1 MTELRFPLT
10 EAASGI
16 WYAHHLTESPL
27 YNTAEYLHI
36 PAYIDTDLL
45 LQAVDATIG
54 SAVGLHIKCSEE
66 EGSLYQKIPS
76 SITFQAEKIS
86 CSTEEAFLH
95 MQADVEIVRNLGKDD
110 LVRAI
115 LFSAS
120 SEEHFL
126 YLRIHHLVSDAYSFR
141 LIFQQINERYSALV
155 QNKPYT
161 KHFGDYVQM
170 VEQDLQYKTS
180 EQAKKDA
187 SYWISNLQETEV
199 ISLSRK
205 KSSKMGQVIL
215 HQAPLSSATWMNLQQ
230 YSKQLHVNMQE
241 VISAAVIAYTK
252 RMTQAKDVIVGI
264 PMMNRFGHKAMSVPC
279 TRVNILPLRAS
290 FNTEQTFEEL
300 CQMVKGLMDEMKPHQ
315 YYRQEQMRRDLQL
328 TTDDQ
333 LYGPEINFM
342 PFYENYLFGNVK
354 VENRKVV
361 TGPVEDIS
369 FNFYSTPHG
378 MQFDLVANAD
388 LYDKADLERH
398 SARFLQFLDLLLETV
413 DAPMFQLPVLLN
425 EEFVMFQ
432 DKQGPVSELNNI
444 TVYELFKK
452 QMQNMPGATAIKIN
466 NTHITYAEL
475 DLLVGRIAHQLK
487 AHDIGLED
495 FVGICMERSI
505 EMVATMLA
513 CFKLGAAYI
522 PMDPTYPEERLL
534 YMIEDACPK
543 IVLVNGEVSFIAEG
557 TPIVPLQP
565 SKQIYEPITS
575 CIGQTAYMIYTS
587 GSTGN
592 PKGVVVEMPSLVN
605 FLQAMQ
611 HQFSLSEK
619 DNLLAITTISFDI
632 SALELYLPLL
642 YGASIHLAT
651 KEQVQDP
658 ILMQALIEQQNI
670 SIMQA
675 TPTVWQMMVQYA
687 KDALNGLTVLVGGE
701 ALSRSL
707 AQSLLEAG
715 ATVYN
720 MYGPTETTIWST
732 STEINMQDAPSLGSA
747 IDHTEVYVLDAMLQP
762 VPVGVVGELY
772 IAGDGLARCYHNRP
786 SLTAERFVANPF
798 AAGKRMYRTGD
809 LVVWQADG
817 NLHYISR
824 ADHQVK
830 IRGFRIELGE
840 IENALEEITAIEQAV
855 VMIREDQPGDKR
867 IVAYVMGDESEE
879 QCRQQ
884 LAERLPDYMVPA
896 HFVFM
901 ETFPQTS
908 NGKIDRLK
916 LPQPV
921 ISHIEK
927 MEPTTRTEITICDFF
942 KGILKLNSVGIDEN
956 FFQLGGHSL
965 LATELLLQLR
975 KTFAIDLSISVIF
988 NQPTVKELAQAVEQ
1002 AKKKSLAVID
1012 RQQVEVIP
1020 LSHAQ
1025 RSLWFIQQLDESSAS
1040 YNIPIVYTFEQPID
1054 VLKLIKAI
1062 GKVVEKHA
1070 ILRTIYPAIDGVP
1083 YQQLVDEAPKVL
1095 IEEVDPD
1102 EVQAQIKACTRY
1114 AFDLKHEPG
1123 FRVTLINRKT
1133 LVVVFHHISADGW
1146 SLATFTEDLQ
1156 LAYDNND
1163 LEPLEIQYH
1172 DFAVWQQ
1179 THGVYTDDNLFYW
1192 TEKLKYSPDEIE
1204 LVRDGKR
1211 QFQSKPESK
1220 TLTFTVDAA
1229 LHQRL
1234 QQLAKNKQATLYM
1247 VLQSGFL
1254 ALMTKLGAGEDL
1266 ILGSPMAGRDQ
1277 EALLENVGMFINT
1290 VAMRTDT
1297 SGDPNFVTLLERVKQ
1312 TCIEAMEHQYVPFDH
1327 IVERL
1332 KPARVPS
1339 QHPIFQIMF
1348 ALQNTPQPSLVLENQ
1363 KADIQLHTVGQP
1375 KFDLNI
1381 EMREEF
1387 IGDKPNGIEVLAE
1400 YRTDLYEKET
1410 VSALMQRYVSV
1421 LEQVMNNPI
1430 LSELN
1435 VMLEGEQKKV
1445 LLDWN
1450 PKGHK
1455 SEQKTIP
1462 EQFEAIAEMHP
1473 QRIAVS
1479 DDNEELTYLDL
1490 NRKANQLAHILLEKG
1505 VTSETFVALLMPR
1518 SVDMIVSILAVLKTG
1533 AAYVPIDP
1541 VYPKDRIDYILK
1553 DSVPSCLITSVDL
1566 KLKAEAMNVM
1576 EFIVME
1582 ELPLASYPSENIK
1595 HHERLGILHPMNP
1608 AYVIY
1613 TSGSTGRPK
1622 GVVIPNQNVIRLLDA
1637 TNEWFHFDEEDRWSL
1652 FHSYAF
1658 DFSVWEIWGA
1668 LLYGG
1673 ELVVIPY
1680 NVSRSPLDF
1689 LALLAE
1695 KKITVLNQTPSAFY
1709 QLMAVDKEQPELS
1722 EKLALRYIVF
1732 GGEALNLTR
1741 LQEWYDRHP
1750 EDAPT
1755 LVNMY
1760 GITETTVHV
1769 SYLRLNEE
1777 LSQSQ
1782 ANSLIGTA
1790 IPDLNIYVLD
1800 EQLMPVPPG
1809 VVGEMYV
1816 TGEGLAQ
1823 GYLNQAS
1830 LTAERFIANPYG
1842 TSGSRMYRTGDLARW
1857 TKNGEL
1863 DYIGRIDHQVK
1874 IRGFRIELG
1883 EIEQVLLKHPHIAQV
1898 AVIARE
1904 DRPGDVRLAAYYV
1917 PEQGSA
1923 VTEQM
1928 LKEFASLSLPAY
1940 MVPIS
1945 YTCLE
1950 QMPLTANGK
1959 LDTKQ
1964 LPAPV
1969 ITLQELVLPK
1979 TPQETLLCE
1988 LFCEVLNLPQVGTDD
2003 SFFELGGHSLLAVQL
2018 IARIREAF
2026 GKELAIGHL
2035 FEAPTVSGLAH
2046 ALHNGKDSQALNIV
2060 LPLRTGEQPIF
2071 AIHPAGGLSW
2081 CYAGLLKNLPAEF
2094 ALYGIQ
2100 AQGIAEDCELPHSLT
2115 EMAMSYIEAIKEIQ
2129 PTGPYRLLG
2138 WSLGGNVVQEMAVQL
2153 ERQGE
2158 CVSLLCILDAY
2169 PFTFVPPVELTEE
2182 QEALVALLALA
2193 GYEPDMEDE
2202 VTQEYVM
2209 DALKAEG
2216 SAIATLDETT
2226 ILRLKEVY
2234 KNSIHL
2240 LKNHKHQTYNGDVLF
2255 YKSTLVPDWI
2265 PEVDVASWKPYIKG
2279 QLTQIDIACRHKD
2292 MCQSIPLNEIGQ
2304 ILINHL
2310 VKEKKMYV

>member
-1 MTELRFPLT
+1 MAELRFPLT
-10 EAASGI
+10 EAAAGI

-36 PAYIDTDLL
+36 QAPIDSNLL
-45 LQAVDATIG
+45 LQAADATIE
-54 SAVGLHIKCSEE
+54 SAVGLHIQCSEKA
-66 EGSLYQKIPS
+66 GSLFQTIPS
-76 SITFQAEKIS
+76 SVQFHSQQIT
-86 CSTEEAFLH
+86 CSTDEAFQH
-95 MQADVEIVRNLGKDD
+95 MQEDVETLLDLTKDNY
-110 LVRAI
+110 VRAI
-115 LFSAS
+115 LFSVS

-141 LIFQQINERYSALV
+141 LLFQQISERYSALLHHETF
-155 QNKPYT
+155 T
-161 KHFGDYVQM
+161 KQFGDYVQM
-170 VEQDLQYKTS
+170 VEQEVQYKTS
-180 EQAKKDA
+180 DKATADA
-187 SYWISNLQETEV
+187 AYWLSKMQGTEV

-205 KSSKMGQVIL
+205 KSGRMGQIIL
-215 HQAPLSSATWMNLQQ
+215 HPSSLSSATWAKLET
-230 YSKQLHVNMQE
+230 YSKQLHVNIQE
-241 VISAAVIAYTK
+241 VITAVVIAYTK
-252 RMTQAKDVIVGI
+252 RMTQAEDIIVGI
-264 PMMNRFGHKAMSVPC
+264 PMMNRFGHKSLSVPS
-279 TRVNILPLRAS
+279 TRVNVLPLRVTFTS
-290 FNTEQTFEEL
+290 EETFEQLCINVKSFMTEL
-300 CQMVKGLMDEMKPHQ
+300 KQHQM
-315 YYRQEQMRRDLQL
+315 YRQEQLRRDLRL
-328 TTDDQ
+328 TTDGQ

-342 PFYENYLFGNVK
+342 PFYENYLFGNVE
-354 VENRKVV
+354 VEHKKIV

-369 FNFYSTPHG
+369 FNFYNTPHG
-378 MQFDLVANAD
+378 MQFDLVANSD
-388 LYDKADLERH
+388 LYDQAEVERH
-398 SARFLQFLDLLLETV
+398 AARFLQLLELLVDQADIPLFNLPLLL
-413 DAPMFQLPVLLN
+413 Q
-425 EEFVMFQ
+425 EEAAIFEA
-432 DKQGPVSELNNI
+432 KQGPASELKNA

-452 QMQNMPGATAIKIN
+452 QMEHMPGATAVQMNDTPIS
-466 NTHITYAEL
+466 YAEL

-513 CFKLGAAYI
+513 CFKVGAAYI
-522 PMDPTYPEERLL
+522 PMDPTYPTERLL
-534 YMIEDACPK
+534 YMIQDARPK
-543 IVLVNGEVSFIAEG
+543 IVLVNSEVSFNEEG

-565 SKQIYEPITS
+565 SKQIYEPIAP

-592 PKGVVVEMPSLVN
+592 PKGVVVEMPGLVN

-611 HQFSLSEK
+611 RQFSLCEE

-658 ILMQALIEQQNI
+658 VMMQSLIQQQNI
-670 SIMQA
+670 SIIQA

-687 KDALNGLTVLVGGE
+687 KDALNGLTLLVGGE
-701 ALSRSL
+701 ALSKSL
-707 AQSLLEAG
+707 ALALLEAG
-715 ATVYN
+715 ATVHN

-732 STEINMQDAPSLGSA
+732 YTEVRPQDAPSLGTA
-747 IDHTEVYVLDAMLQP
+747 IDRTDIYVLDAMLQP
-762 VPVGVVGELY
+762 VPIGVVGELY

-786 SLTAERFVANPF
+786 SLTAERFVAHPF
-798 AAGKRMYRTGD
+798 AAGKRIYRTGD
-809 LVVWQADG
+809 LVVWQEDG
-817 NLHYISR
+817 SLHYVSR

-840 IENALEEITAIEQAV
+840 IENALEEMTSIEQAV
-855 VMIREDQPGDKR
+855 VMIREDQPGHKQ
-867 IVAYVMGDESEE
+867 IVAYVVGNETEQ
-879 QCRQQ
+879 QCRLQ
-884 LAERLPDYMVPA
+884 LGERLPDYMIPA

-901 ETFPQTS
+901 EAFPLTN
-908 NGKIDRLK
+908 NGKVDRK
-916 LPQPV
+916 MLPQPHV
-921 ISHIEK
+921 LNIEK
-927 MEPTTRTEITICDFF
+927 AKPTTRTEETICAFF
-942 KGILKLNSVGIDEN
+942 EDILNLPSVGIDEN

-965 LATELLLQLR
+965 LATELLLTLR

-988 NQPTVKELAQAVEQ
+988 NRPTVKELAQAVDK
-1002 AKKKSLAVID
+1002 ANKKNLAVID
-1012 RQQVEVIP
+1012 RQQVERIP

-1025 RSLWFIQQLDESSAS
+1025 RSLWFIQQLEQSSAS
-1040 YNIPIVYTFEQPID
+1040 YNIPLVYTIEQPID
-1054 VLKLIKAI
+1054 ELKLIKSI
-1062 GKVVEKHA
+1062 GKVAEKHT
-1070 ILRTIYPAIDGVP
+1070 ILRTIYPAVDGVP
-1083 YQQLVDEAPKVL
+1083 YQLIIEDAPKVL
-1095 IEEVDPD
+1095 IEEVNPE
-1102 EVQAQIKACTRY
+1102 EVPSQINACTRY
-1114 AFDLKHEPG
+1114 AFDLKQEPG
-1123 FRVTLINRKT
+1123 FRVTLINTNT

-1156 LAYDNND
+1156 LAYDGHE
-1163 LEPLEIQYH
+1163 LEPLTIQYH

-1179 THGVYTDDNLFYW
+1179 THGVYTDDNLAYW
-1192 TEKLKYSPDEIE
+1192 TEKLKHVPDEIE

-1211 QFQSKPESK
+1211 QLQSKPTSE
-1220 TLTFTVDAA
+1220 TLTFTIDSA
-1229 LHQRL
+1229 LHGQL
-1234 QQLAKNKQATLYM
+1234 EQLAKDEQATLYM

-1266 ILGSPMAGRDQ
+1266 ILGSPIAGRDQ
-1277 EALLENVGMFINT
+1277 EELLANVGMFINT
-1290 VAMRTDT
+1290 VAMRTDI
-1297 SGDPNFVTLLERVKQ
+1297 SGDPRFTALLERVKQ
-1312 TCIEAMEHQYVPFDH
+1312 TSIEAMEHQYVPFDH
-1327 IVERL
+1327 IVEAL
-1332 KPARVPS
+1332 KPTRVPS

-1348 ALQNTPQPSLVLENQ
+1348 ALQNTPQPSLVMEDQN
-1363 KADIQLHTVGQP
+1363 ADIQLHTVGQP

-1381 EMREEF
+1381 EMREEYLAEQ
-1387 IGDKPNGIEVLAE
+1387 PNGIEVHVE
-1400 YRTDLYEKET
+1400 YRMDLYEAET
-1410 VSALMQRYVSV
+1410 VAALMERYVIV
-1421 LEQVMNNPI
+1421 LQQVLNNPAI
-1430 LSELN
+1430 SELN
-1435 VMLEGEQKKV
+1435 VLLEQEQEKI

-1450 PKGHK
+1450 PKGHV
-1455 SEQKTIP
+1455 SEQKTIA
-1462 EQFEAIAEMHP
+1462 EQFEAIVEMHP
-1473 QRIAVS
+1473 ERIAVS
-1479 DDNEELTYLDL
+1479 DENEVLTYIDL
-1490 NRKANQLAHILLEKG
+1490 NRKANQLAFLLLEKG

-1518 SVDMIVSILAVLKTG
+1518 STDMIVSILAVLKTG

-1541 VYPKDRIDYILK
+1541 VYPQDRIDYILN
-1553 DSVPSCLITSVDL
+1553 DSNPSCLITTEDL
-1566 KLKAEAMNVM
+1566 KPTAEATAAM
-1576 EFIVME
+1576 EVLVME
-1582 ELPLASYPSENIK
+1582 ELSLTSFPAENSD
-1595 HHERLGILHPMNP
+1595 HNNHPMNP

-1637 TNEWFHFDEEDRWSL
+1637 TDEWFHFNEEDRWSL

-1673 ELVVIPY
+1673 ELVIIPY
-1680 NVSRSPLDF
+1680 NVSRSPFDF
-1689 LALLAE
+1689 LALLAD

-1709 QLMAVDKEQPELS
+1709 QLMTVDKEHPELS
-1722 EKLALRYIVF
+1722 EQLALRSIVF

-1750 EDAPT
+1750 ANAPT

-1769 SYLRLNEE
+1769 SYLSLNEE

-1800 EQLMPVPPG
+1800 EQLKLLPPG

-1816 TGEGLAQ
+1816 SGEGLAQ
-1823 GYLNQAS
+1823 GYLNRAS

-1842 TSGSRMYRTGDLARW
+1842 APGSRMYRTGDLARW
-1857 TKNGEL
+1857 TQNGEL

-1883 EIEQVLLKHPHIAQV
+1883 EIEQVLLKHPQIAQA

-1904 DRPGDVRLAAYYV
+1904 DRKEDVRLAAYYV
-1917 PEQGSA
+1917 PEQGTDA
-1923 VTEQM
+1923 TEQM
-1928 LKEFASLSLPAY
+1928 LKDFVSRSLPAY
-1940 MVPIS
+1940 MVPS
-1945 YTCLE
+1945 SCTCLE

-1969 ITLQELVLPK
+1969 ITLQELLLPK

-1988 LFCEVLNLPQVGTDD
+1988 LFCDVLNLPQVGTED

-2018 IARIREAF
+2018 IGRIREAF

-2035 FEAPTVSGLAH
+2035 FEAPTVSGLAQI
-2046 ALHNGKDSQALNIV
+2046 LQKGKESQALNTV
-2060 LPLRTGEQPIF
+2060 LPLRSGEQPIF
-2071 AIHPAGGLSW
+2071 AVHPAGGLSW
-2081 CYAGLLKNLPAEF
+2081 CYAGLLKNLSPEF

-2100 AQGIAEDCELPHSLT
+2100 AKGIAEDCKLPRSLT
-2115 EMAMSYIEAIKEIQ
+2115 EMALGYIEAIKEIQ
-2129 PTGPYRLLG
+2129 PNGPYRLLG

-2158 CVSLLCILDAY
+2158 ELSLLCIMDAY
-2169 PFTFVPPVELTEE
+2169 PFTFTPPVELTEE

-2193 GYEPDMEDE
+2193 GYEPDIEDE

-2209 DALKAEG
+2209 NALKAEG
-2216 SAIATLDETT
+2216 SAIATLDEST

-2234 KNSIHL
+2234 KNSIQL
-2240 LKNHKHQTYNGDVLF
+2240 LKNHQHQTYDGDALF

-2265 PEVDVASWKPYIKG
+2265 PDVDVTSWKPYIKG
-2279 QLTQIDIACRHKD
+2279 ELTQIDIACRHKD

-2304 ILINHL
+2304 TLIKYL